1 MRKYRIWL
9 IIALVCTVLSLIG
22 VYYIQSTPQY
32 SLYRT
37 YAAARAHDYPTFTKY
52 VDVDSVATGAV
63 ERYLTTAESA
73 IEERWGNTRWGK
85 FGVQIGRKVIRSAQ
99 PNVNNLVKTWIE
111 NEVTSGNMMETT
123 FKDVNLV
130 VIFTKIE
137 VQQEGD
143 VADLKASIKQKPLHF
158 KMRKMHDYWQIYDM
172 DIDPTLVRSLIV
184 PNVRDY
190 RN

>member
-1 MRKYRIWL
+1 MRRYRIWL

>member
-32 SLYRT
+32 SLYRA

-63 ERYLTTAESA
+63 EQYLATAESA

-85 FGVQIGRKVIRSAQ
+85 FGLQIGRNVMRSAQ
-99 PNVNNLVKTWIE
+99 PNVNKLVKTWIE

>member
-32 SLYRT
+32 SLYRA

-63 ERYLTTAESA
+63 EQYLATAESA
-73 IEERWGNTRWGK
+73 IEERCGNTRWGK
-85 FGVQIGRKVIRSAQ
+85 FGLQIGRNVMRSAQ
-99 PNVNNLVKTWIE
+99 PNVNKLVKTWIE

-130 VIFTKIE
+130 VIFTKME

-143 VADLKASIKQKPLHF
+143 VADLKATIKKKQLHF
-158 KMRKMHDYWQIYDM
+158 KMRRMHDYWQVYDM
-172 DIDPTLVRSLIV
+172 DIDPSLVRSLV
-184 PNVRDY
+184 FPKVKNY
-190 RN
+190 